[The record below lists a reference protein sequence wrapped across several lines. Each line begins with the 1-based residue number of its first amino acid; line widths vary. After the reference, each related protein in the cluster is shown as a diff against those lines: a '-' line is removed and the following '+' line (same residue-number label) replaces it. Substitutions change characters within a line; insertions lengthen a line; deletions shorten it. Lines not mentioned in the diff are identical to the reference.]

1 MPDYKFDG
9 VTYSEDEIAKAA
21 GNLNLSLND
30 YLKKY
35 PDVTVVNTET
45 DSNFAEDFTTPIPE
59 GAIQDFK
66 EEKEGYEGYR
76 DRLGENFLFH
86 LNAFKAGL
94 RVIPGIR
101 EVSTFL
107 PVEGIIESM
116 EPAYQEAKLN
126 SIIFKR
132 LYGKTKDQISDED
145 FEIFLQAGK
154 EYSESLEGM
163 KAFNRWS
170 DEYDK
175 VVENGGNPFEA
186 TLLAT
191 AREGITG
198 LSSQVFKSIFGSVL
212 STGKEGLDI
221 ITGQESADTGI
232 TDAAAGAGLA
242 TAIGQVGPL
251 AVLPE
256 EIASVPIMTFAGY
269 SKGSAEY
276 MEKMLS
282 YYTQIQDV
290 LSEDNKEMNLEN
302 IRELFND
309 EAKIKNIERRAA
321 LRGETIGWIEGIGS
335 LIGVGAARRISAAT
349 RKSLFGNTSKTV
361 KAFGGSK
368 GVSTIT
374 GLGTGGMIEM
384 GAGSLGETLGL
395 IAEEKPL
402 DAKEIILEGIS
413 GPFSAAPVQVLNQI
427 TSQGSFK
434 KSIFKI
440 NGEVVSEEKIK
451 EYLEIA
457 PEDIGDMNLEAEND
471 PFVENLISEQQ
482 IKAGLAAEINARVTD
497 PADRAKLLELE
508 FEKLK
513 YLNSK
518 TTMGKNTLK
527 SIQSEIDVIADKYAK
542 VGRKSKATLDIESK
556 QQQLKQD
563 IGKRN
568 IAATKRF
575 VETQGKTFGLETE
588 VYADEKAILKRLK
601 ELGVSKKNI
610 NKYSK
615 ASDEVG
621 GFIIGKKIFINEDVA
636 SKTEQVNVG
645 GHELLHG
652 ILNNVIGNSKEQA
665 KLVAKFKKVLT
676 KKQRDKVQER
686 LNDNYEVEAHDREY
700 ITAFSDLIRDKEISF
715 DDGIMNRLGN
725 VIADVFRFAGF
736 KKISFKDGRGVYNF
750 LREYNRGIEKGE
762 LSESITSLFDPS
774 KVPSNKELVES
785 KKKAEKTPEKSL
797 QELAEEYQAE
807 NSENVVDFVNQYYRF
822 GLAMMGYDISKKD
835 LVGVDKAK
843 GFLTDVFNSILTN
856 YKQIDPETGAKQK
869 FTTYAGDIIRKRGKG
884 FFKAELSKL
893 EGRISLS
900 DERTKEL
907 KNVESEI
914 EEVVPTIDPI
924 LDIITFDENLTIEE
938 QNELIQEIENEYA
951 ANLDKV
957 DLTNYKTAKDA
968 SPSTTQKIFGET
980 AEQELKTFEEK
991 AETIYNL
998 FPENQRRL
1006 TIKGSTKSATGLK
1019 PVIRNNF
1026 YVKGQRAD
1034 MTAGTAAGNPIQAK
1048 IPFDKFIPS
1057 LEKFDS
1063 KDHGKTIEQKFGE
1076 LAGTKGPKNR
1086 NQKTFRDAVKA
1097 EIGKAIT
1104 LYVARKRESNQ
1115 KIIDEMADGKSPM
1128 SFSRRSK
1135 ITIAKAK
1142 KGEAMFSNDTKLT
1155 NKEIFDKYI
1164 GKGWYEITDRKG
1176 IEKYIADIKTIL
1188 EVGNWPEGF
1197 WGTNMWSQGPHL
1209 KSLSQADKDYLRG
1222 ELKKI
1227 EGLKPLRGDD
1237 KYKKIKPS
1245 TEFGRNGKE
1254 VRKKATK
1261 SKVKEYNDRNLN
1273 NFDTMW
1279 NEIVRVVRENPNLS
1293 VAFFHMLE
1301 NTQKNLN
1308 HYHRLGAELL
1318 YIDAKTN
1325 ENVVFEHALTQ
1336 VSAYRYLMDSA
1347 LDKKR
1352 NWKNDFKAL
1361 KDNYKLIA
1369 VSTVNNQMLGKA
1381 GLSSQMSTE
1390 DVWNISKDYWWQRY
1404 FNYIVSQIADNDG
1417 NFGINPNNLV
1427 NPQTGKTLMQELNV
1441 DVNGEVIN
1449 EGVFNQEQKS
1459 IDFSKRSAKKKPA
1472 ITKAQKLD
1480 AEVDA
1485 IVKKKYSGKKLSV
1498 ELNRILENKKGI
1510 PTRQKVKTAEAILKG
1525 KQAQKDT
1532 NIFKKLFVYPEARD
1546 FTGLIYSFFG
1556 KGREGE
1562 AQKAWYKKN
1571 FDDVFNTA
1579 MNKLSTVRVAMLEDF
1594 KALIN
1599 QLPTIKP
1606 KRNRFGIKTN
1616 PLDEKI
1622 EEGSIYTKEHAI
1634 RAFMWAKQ
1642 KMEIPGITK
1651 KDLKKLLKHVK
1662 DNPELEIF
1670 ANKILKLKRSEKYIK
1685 PDESWIAG
1693 TIKSD
1698 LLQNLNDTTR
1708 SEVLQE
1714 WNKNIDET
1722 FNEDNLNKIES
1733 LYGKNFRVAL
1743 EDNIRRMK
1751 TGVNRRVNT
1760 PKYLSEFADWFSNS
1774 IGVTMFINIKS
1785 ALLQTISFANFIN
1798 YSDNNIYAATK
1809 AFANQP
1815 QFWKDFKLLF
1825 NSDFLRDRRGGLRL
1839 DINEADIA
1847 NAARKSGA
1855 KGVIAKILQAGF
1867 LPTQL
1872 ADSFAIALGGG
1883 TFYRNRIKTYLARG
1897 LNQKEAETRAFNDF
1911 RSLAEESQ
1919 QSSRPDKISMEQS
1932 GSAGRL
1938 LLAYANTP
1946 QQYYRIKVKLI
1957 RDIVNKRRI
1966 QGLTLAES
1974 RAVQLSRIT
1983 YYLAVQNIIFNAMQ
1997 QALFSL
2003 LFENDDDEE
2012 EKDKYISV
2020 ANGMSDS
2027 VLRGMGFKGVF
2038 ISTAKNIVMKYFE
2051 EKAKEDD
2058 GDWKT
2063 NPDYVQAAEKLANLS
2078 PPIDSKYKKLKQ
2090 IAYLLGERKDQ
2101 IETEGFSLE
2110 NPAFNIA
2117 ALSVSFLFNAP
2128 ADRVLLK
2135 LDNITTAFDDEL
2147 KFWQRVALLAGYPAY
2162 QIVPEEDEQSS
2173 PRMQIKI
2180 TRPTKKI
2187 KIKKIK

>member
-9 VTYSEDEIAKAA
+9 VIYSEDDIAKAA
-21 GNLNLSLND
+21 GNLNLSIND
-30 YLKKY
+30 YLKKH
-35 PDVTVVNTET
+35 PDVTTVNTET
-45 DSNFAEDFTTPIPE
+45 DSNFAENFTTAIPE
-59 GAIQDFK
+59 GAIQNVK
-66 EEKEGYEGYR
+66 EEKEGVK
-76 DRLGENFLFH
+76 DRLGENFKFIS
-86 LNAFKAGL
+86 NTFKTALGF
-94 RVIPGIR
+94 VPGVQK
-101 EVSTFL
+101 VSSFL
-107 PVEGIIESM
+107 PVEGILESVD
-116 EPAYQEAKLN
+116 PALKEAKLN
-126 SIIFKR
+126 QVIFKR
-132 LYGKTKDQISDED
+132 LYGKSKDQISDED
-145 FEIFLQAGK
+145 FQIFLQAGK

-163 KAFNRWS
+163 KAFNKWS

-198 LSSQVFKSIFGSVL
+198 LSSQVFKSIIGSGV
-212 STGKEGLDI
+212 STVTQG
-221 ITGQESADTGI
+221 AGI
-232 TDAAAGAGLA
+232 TEAVAGAGLA
-242 TAIGQVGPL
+242 TGLGQVGPL

-256 EIASVPIMTFAGY
+256 ELVSIPLMTFAGY

-282 YYTQIQDV
+282 YYTQIQDA
-290 LSEDNKEMNLEN
+290 LLEDGKEMNLEN
-302 IRELFND
+302 LRELFND
-309 EAKIKNIERRAA
+309 EDKVKNIERKSA
-321 LRGETIGWIEGIGS
+321 LRGETIGWVEGIGS
-335 LIGVGAARRISAAT
+335 LIGFRGMRAASTAT
-349 RKSLFGNTSKTV
+349 RKSLFGTTNKTV
-361 KAFGGSK
+361 KALGGSK
-368 GVSTIT
+368 AISNVAGAT
-374 GLGTGGMIEM
+374 TGGMVEM
-384 GAGSLGETLGL
+384 AAGAGGEALGL

-413 GPFSAAPVQVLNQI
+413 GPFSAAPVQIIKQA
-427 TSQGSFK
+427 TSTGGFK
-434 KSIFKI
+434 SSIYKI

-457 PEDIGDMNLEAEND
+457 PEDIGDMSLEAEND
-471 PFVENLISEQQ
+471 PFVQNLINEQQ

-497 PADRAKLLELE
+497 PVDRAALLELE

-518 TTMGKNTLK
+518 TTMGKNTLRG
-527 SIQSEIDVIADKYAK
+527 IQSEIDAIADKYAK

-588 VYADEKAILKRLK
+588 SYADETAILKRLK

-615 ASDEVG
+615 ASNEVG

-665 KLVAKFKKVLT
+665 ELVAKFKKVLT
-676 KKQRDKVQER
+676 KNQKDKVQER
-686 LNDNYEVEAHDREY
+686 LNDNYDVEAHDREY
-700 ITAFSDLIRDKEISF
+700 ITAFADLIREKEISF
-715 DDGIMNRLGN
+715 DDGVMNRLGN
-725 VIADVFRFAGF
+725 IISDVFKFAGF
-736 KKISFKDGRGVYNF
+736 KKISFKNGRGVYNF
-750 LREYNRGIEKGE
+750 LREYNKGIEKGE
-762 LSESITSLFDPS
+762 LSENITSLFDPS
-774 KVPSNKELVES
+774 KVPSNKELIES

-856 YKQIDPETGAKQK
+856 YKQTDPETGAKQK

-924 LDIITFDENLTIEE
+924 LDIITFDENLTVEE
-938 QNELIQEIENEYA
+938 QNELIQEIEDEYA

-1026 YVKGQRAD
+1026 YVKGGRAD

-1128 SFSRRSK
+1128 SFSRRGK
-1135 ITIAKAK
+1135 ITIAKGK
-1142 KGEAMFSNDTKLT
+1142 KNEAMFSNDTKQT
-1155 NKEIFDKYI
+1155 NKQIFNKHVKD
-1164 GKGWYEITDRKG
+1164 GWYEITDRKG
-1176 IEKYIADIKTIL
+1176 IEKYIADVKTIL
-1188 EVGNWPEGF
+1188 EVGNWPDGF
-1197 WGTNMWSQGPHL
+1197 WGTDMWSRGPHL
-1209 KSLSQADKDYLRG
+1209 KSLSRADKDYLRA

-1227 EGLKPLRGDD
+1227 EGLKPLRGND
-1237 KYKKIKPS
+1237 KYIKTKP
-1245 TEFGRNGKE
+1245 TNQFGKTGTE

-1261 SKVKEYNDRNLN
+1261 SAVKKYNDRNLS

-1279 NEIVRVVRENPNLS
+1279 NEIVKVVRENPKLA

-1318 YIDAKTN
+1318 YIDKKTKGPI
-1325 ENVVFEHALTQ
+1325 VFEHALTQ
-1336 VSAYRYLMDSA
+1336 VSAFRYLMDSA
-1347 LDKKR
+1347 LDTKR
-1352 NWKNDFKAL
+1352 NWETDFKAL

-1369 VSTVNNQMLGKA
+1369 VSKVNNEMLGKA
-1381 GLSSQMSTE
+1381 GLSQQMSIE
-1390 DVWNISKDYWWQRY
+1390 DVWNISEDYWWQRY
-1404 FNYIVSQIADNDG
+1404 FNYVIAQIVDNDG
-1417 NFGINPNNLV
+1417 NFGINPNNLI

-1441 DVNGEVIN
+1441 DINGEIIN
-1449 EGVFNQEQKS
+1449 ENLFNQQQKAKKIS
-1459 IDFSKRSAKKKPA
+1459 LDFSRRKKKPVLS
-1472 ITKAQKLD
+1472 KADKLD

-1485 IVKKKYSGKKLSV
+1485 IKKKKYSGKNLKL
-1498 ELNRILENKKGI
+1498 ELNRMLENKKGT
-1510 PTRQKVKTAEAILKG
+1510 PTQKRVTKAEATIRGEK
-1525 KQAQKDT
+1525 AQKDT
-1532 NIFKKLFVYPEARD
+1532 NFFKNLFVYPEARD

-1556 KGREGE
+1556 KAREGE
-1562 AQKAWYKKN
+1562 AQKAWYKEN
-1571 FDDVFNTA
+1571 FDDVFNEALT
-1579 MNKLSTVRVAMLEDF
+1579 KLSTARVRILADY

-1599 QLPTIKP
+1599 SLPTIKP
-1606 KRNRFGIKTN
+1606 RRNKFGLIDN
-1616 PLDEKI
+1616 PLNEKI
-1622 EEGSIYTKEHAI
+1622 EKGSIYTKEMAV
-1634 RAFMWAKQ
+1634 RVYMWTKL
-1642 KMEIPGITK
+1642 KMEVPGVTK
-1651 KDLKKLLKHVK
+1651 TDLKKMLAHVK
-1662 DNPELEIF
+1662 NNPELEIL
-1670 ANKILKLKRSEKYIK
+1670 ANKTLELRISKGYIK
-1685 PDESWIAG
+1685 PNDAWVSG
-1693 TIKSD
+1693 TIKYD
-1698 LLQNLNDTTR
+1698 LQTNIAQTIR
-1708 SEVLQE
+1708 AEVLKKWDE
-1714 WNKNIDET
+1714 NIKAT
-1722 FNEDNLNKIES
+1722 FDQDTLNKIEM
-1733 LYGKNFRVAL
+1733 LYGKTFLVAL
-1743 EDNIRRMK
+1743 KDSISRMR
-1751 TGVNRRVNT
+1751 TGINRRKDA
-1760 PKYLSEFADWFSNS
+1760 PKYISEFADWWTNS
-1774 IGVTMFINIKS
+1774 VGVTMFINIRS
-1785 ALLQTISFANFIN
+1785 ALLQGISFANFIN

-1809 AFANQP
+1809 AFANQR
-1815 QFWKDFKLLF
+1815 QFWKDFMFLF
-1825 NSDFLRDRRGGLRL
+1825 NSDYLVDRRGGLRL
-1839 DINEADIA
+1839 DINEADLV
-1847 NAARKSGA
+1847 AAA
-1855 KGVIAKILQAGF
+1855 KRNGPQGVIAKILKAGF

-1872 ADSFAIALGGG
+1872 MDSFAISLGGG
-1883 TFYRNRIKTYLARG
+1883 TFYRNRIKTYLRRG
-1897 LNQKEAETRAFNDF
+1897 LDQKEAEKRAFKDF
-1911 RSLAEESQ
+1911 RATAEESQ
-1919 QSSRPDKISMEQS
+1919 QSSNPDKISMEQS
-1932 GSAGRL
+1932 GSLGRVI
-1938 LLAYANTP
+1938 LAYANTP

-1957 RDIVNKRRI
+1957 RDIINKRRI
-1966 QGLTLAES
+1966 QGLTLNES
-1974 RAVQLSRIT
+1974 RAVQFSRIT
-1983 YYLAVQNIIFNAMQ
+1983 YYLAIQNFIFNSMQ
-1997 QALFSL
+1997 QALFAL
-2003 LFENDDDEE
+2003 MFDEWDEDEE
-2012 EKDKYISV
+2012 KNKYFDASNNM
-2020 ANGMSDS
+2020 ADS
-2027 VLRGMGFKGVF
+2027 ILRGMGFKGVF
-2038 ISTAKNIVMKYFE
+2038 ASTAKNIIVQYYKEKKKE
-2051 EKAKEDD
+2051 ED
-2058 GDWKT
+2058 GNWKT
-2063 NPDYVQAAEKLANLS
+2063 QADYVKMADRLMDISPPVDTKWGKLRQIANL
-2078 PPIDSKYKKLKQ
+2078 YT
-2090 IAYLLGERKDQ
+2090 YERDAL
-2101 IETEGFSLE
+2101 ENEGFSLE
-2110 NPAFNIA
+2110 NPAFMMAGLAI
-2117 ALSVSFLFNAP
+2117 SFLFNAP
-2128 ADRVLLK
+2128 GDRVLRK
-2135 LDNITTAFDDEL
+2135 YENINAAFDSEL
-2147 KFWQRVALLAGYPAY
+2147 EWWRKIALLSGFQPY
-2162 QIVPEEDEQSS
+2162 QLTPDENDTS
-2173 PRMQIKI
+2173 P
-2180 TRPTKKI
+2180 KI
-2187 KIKKIK
+2187 KIKLTKPRKIKINKIKY

>member
-21 GNLNLSLND
+21 GNLNLSLED

-59 GAIQDFK
+59 GAIQEFK

-76 DRLGENFLFH
+76 DRLGENFAFH

-94 RVIPGIR
+94 RVVPGIR
-101 EVSTFL
+101 EVSSFM
-107 PVEGIIESM
+107 PIEGIIEAA
-116 EPAYQEAKLN
+116 EPAYREAKLN

-132 LYGKTKDQISDED
+132 LYGKTKDEISDED
-145 FEIFLQAGK
+145 FQVFLQAGK
-154 EYSESLEGM
+154 KYSESLEGM

-191 AREGITG
+191 AREGTTG
-198 LSSQVFKSIFGSVL
+198 LASQVFKSIAGSLL
-212 STGKEGLDI
+212 STGEEGLDI

-242 TAIGQVGPL
+242 VALGQVGPL
-251 AVLPE
+251 SVLPE
-256 EIASVPIMTFAGY
+256 EIVSIPLMSFAGY

-282 YYTQIQDV
+282 YYSQIQEV
-290 LSEDNKEMNLEN
+290 LAEDNKEMTLEN

-309 EAKIKNIERRAA
+309 EAKIKNIERKAA
-321 LRGETIGWIEGIGS
+321 LRGETIGWVEGIGS
-335 LIGVGAARRISAAT
+335 LIGFGAARRISAAT
-349 RKSLFGNTSKTV
+349 RKNLFGSTSKTV

-374 GLGTGGMIEM
+374 GLGTGSAVEM

-471 PFVENLISEQQ
+471 PFVEKLISEQQ
-482 IKAGLAAEINARVTD
+482 IKAGLSAEINARVTD
-497 PADRAKLLELE
+497 PADRAALLELE

-556 QQQLKQD
+556 QQKLKQD

-665 KLVAKFKKVLT
+665 ELVAKFKKVLT

-686 LNDNYEVEAHDREY
+686 LNDNYEVESHDREY

-715 DDGIMNRLGN
+715 DDGVMNRLGN
-725 VIADVFRFAGF
+725 IIADVFRFAGF

-774 KVPSNKELVES
+774 KVPSNRELVES

-822 GLAMMGYDISKKD
+822 GLSMMGYDISKKD
-835 LVGVDKAK
+835 LVGVDRAK

-856 YKQIDPETGAKQK
+856 YKQTDPETGAKQK

-907 KNVESEI
+907 KNIESEI

-924 LDIITFDENLTIEE
+924 LDIITFDENLTVEE

-1026 YVKGQRAD
+1026 YVKGDRAD

-1057 LEKFDS
+1057 IDKFDS
-1063 KDHGKTIEQKFGE
+1063 KDHGKTIEDKFGE
-1076 LAGTKGPKNR
+1076 LSGTKGPKNR

-1115 KIIDEMADGKSPM
+1115 EIINQMADGKSPM
-1128 SFSRRSK
+1128 SFARKSK
-1135 ITIAKAK
+1135 ITIAKSK

-1155 NKEIFDKYI
+1155 NKQIFDKYV

-1176 IEKYIADIKTIL
+1176 IEKYIADVKTIL

-1197 WGTNMWSQGPHL
+1197 WGTDMWSRGPHL
-1209 KSLSQADKDYLRG
+1209 QSLGRTDKDYLRA

-1237 KYKKIKPS
+1237 RYAKIKPS
-1245 TEFGRNGKE
+1245 TEFGKKGKE
-1254 VRKKATK
+1254 VRKNATK
-1261 SKVKEYNDRNLN
+1261 SKVKKYNDRNLN

-1279 NEIVRVVRENPNLS
+1279 NEIVKVVRENPKLS

-1318 YIDAKTN
+1318 YIDSKTN
-1325 ENVVFEHALTQ
+1325 EDVVFEHALTQ
-1336 VSAYRYLMDSA
+1336 VSAFRYLMDSA

-1352 NWKNDFKAL
+1352 NWASDFKAL

-1369 VSTVNNQMLGKA
+1369 VSKVNNEMLGKA
-1381 GLSSQMSTE
+1381 GLSQQMSIE
-1390 DVWNISKDYWWQRY
+1390 DAWNISKDYWWQRY
-1404 FNYIVSQIADNDG
+1404 FNYVVSQIADNDG
-1417 NFGINPNNLV
+1417 NFGINPNNLI

-1441 DVNGEVIN
+1441 DINGEVIN
-1449 EGVFNQEQKS
+1449 EGVFNQQQKS
-1459 IDFSKRSAKKKPA
+1459 MDFSRRKKKPA
-1472 ITKAQKLD
+1472 MTKAQKLD
-1480 AEVDA
+1480 NQVEA
-1485 IVKKKYSGKKLSV
+1485 IINKKYSGKNLSV
-1498 ELNRILENKKGI
+1498 ELNRILQEKKGI
-1510 PTRQKVKTAEAILKG
+1510 PTRQKVQKAEAILKG
-1525 KQAQKDT
+1525 EQAQKDVS
-1532 NIFKKLFVYPEARD
+1532 FFRKLFIYPEARD
-1546 FTGLIYSFFG
+1546 FAGLMYSFFG
-1556 KGREGE
+1556 KAREGE
-1562 AQKAWYKKN
+1562 AQKAWFKRN
-1571 FDDVFNTA
+1571 FDDPFNAA
-1579 MNKLSTVRVAMLEDF
+1579 MNKLSTARVAMLEDF
-1594 KALIN
+1594 KALMN

-1606 KRNRFGIKTN
+1606 KRNKFGIKTS
-1616 PLDEKI
+1616 PLSEKI
-1622 EEGSIYTKEHAI
+1622 EEGSIYTKEHAV
-1634 RAFMWAKQ
+1634 RVFMWTKE
-1642 KMEIPGITK
+1642 KMEIPGISK

-1670 ANKILKLKRSEKYIK
+1670 ANKILQLKRSEKYIK

-1693 TIKSD
+1693 TVKSD
-1698 LLQNLNDTTR
+1698 LLQNLSDTTR
-1708 SEVLQE
+1708 AELLKE
-1714 WNKNIDET
+1714 WNKNIKET
-1722 FNEDNLNKIES
+1722 FNENNLNKIES
-1733 LYGKNFRVAL
+1733 LYGKDFRVAL
-1743 EDNIRRMK
+1743 EDSIRRMR
-1751 TGVNRRVNT
+1751 TGINRRENA
-1760 PKYLSEFADWFSNS
+1760 PKYITEFTDWWSNS
-1774 IGVTMFINIKS
+1774 IGVTMFINIRS
-1785 ALLQTISFANFIN
+1785 ALLQTISFVNFIN
-1798 YSDNNIYAATK
+1798 YSDNNIYASAK
-1809 AFANQP
+1809 AFANQK
-1815 QFWKDFKLLF
+1815 QFWTDFKFLF
-1825 NSDFLRDRRGGLRL
+1825 NSDFLKDRRGGLRL

-1847 NAARKSGA
+1847 NAARKNGA
-1855 KGVIAKILQAGF
+1855 KGVIAKVLQAGF
-1867 LPTQL
+1867 LPTQM

-1883 TFYRNRIKTYLARG
+1883 SFYRNRINTYLKRG
-1897 LNQKEAETRAFNDF
+1897 LSQKEAEQKAFNDF

-1932 GSAGRL
+1932 GAAGRL
-1938 LLAYANTP
+1938 ILAYANTP

-1966 QGLTLAES
+1966 QGLTLGQS
-1974 RAVQLSRIT
+1974 RAVQLSKIT
-1983 YYLAVQNIIFNAMQ
+1983 YYLAIQNVIFNAMQ
-1997 QALFSL
+1997 QALFAL
-2003 LFENDDDEE
+2003 LFEEDDEE
-2012 EKDKYISV
+2012 KEKYVSV
-2020 ANGMSDS
+2020 ANGMTDS
-2027 VLRGMGFKGVF
+2027 VLRGMGFRGAF
-2038 ISTAKNIVMKYFE
+2038 IATAKNIVMKYME
-2051 EKAKEDD
+2051 EKAKESD
-2058 GDWKT
+2058 GNWKT
-2063 NPDYVQAAEKLANLS
+2063 NPNYLAAAEKLLTLS
-2078 PPIDSKYKKLKQ
+2078 PPVDSKYKKVKQ
-2090 IAYLLGERKDQ
+2090 FFALLQYEKDK

-2110 NPAFNIA
+2110 NPAFMMA
-2117 ALSVSFLFNAP
+2117 ALAVSFFFNAP
-2128 ADRVLLK
+2128 ANRVLLK

-2147 KFWQRVALLAGYPAY
+2147 KFWQRVSLLAGYPAY
-2162 QIVPEEDEQSS
+2162 QIVPDENEEKS
-2173 PRMQIKI
+2173 PKMQIKI